1 MKKCYNQPVLDI
13 DDGSMILAH
22 SLAMNVVKTHRRM
35 LLFYVQINAAW
46 DGSSETTEICWNTSK
61 WLRTLSWQLP
71 KRV

>member
-46 DGSSETTEICWNTSK
+46 DGSSETTEIC
-61 WLRTLSWQLP
+61 
-71 KRV
+71 